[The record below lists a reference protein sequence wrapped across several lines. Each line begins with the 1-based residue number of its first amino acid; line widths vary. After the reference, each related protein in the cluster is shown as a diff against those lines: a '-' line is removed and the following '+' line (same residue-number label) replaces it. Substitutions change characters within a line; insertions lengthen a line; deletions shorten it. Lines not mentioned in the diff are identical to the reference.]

1 MRLFPKLIL
10 PLTMLAL
17 VPLMPPLAEA
27 QSAGAVE
34 DSTPWNPEEV
44 PAQTVF
50 EYGAATEPTL
60 ICSPNKYCGLALQTG
75 EQVQS
80 FAANEDDWSVTVT
93 TYGAGKLAK
102 PVLLVTPL
110 AVGVS
115 DELTVQS
122 RTGREQARSYKIKL
136 VSDATKW
143 MQVTTF
149 RYPDNP

>member
-1 MRLFPKLIL
+1 MAFFEKLML
-10 PLTMLAL
+10 PLMLAL
-17 VPLMPPLAEA
+17 VPLVPAPAEA

-34 DSTPWNPEEV
+34 DSTPWNPEQV

-50 EYGAATEPTL
+50 EYGAAAEPTFV
-60 ICSPNKYCGLALQTG
+60 CSPNKYCGLALQTG
-75 EQVQS
+75 EQVQG

-110 AVGVS
+110 AANVS
-115 DELTVQS
+115 DELTVSSLTATQ
-122 RTGREQARSYKIKL
+122 QARSYKIRL
-136 VSDATKW
+136 VSNAGKW
-143 MQVTTF
+143 TQLATF